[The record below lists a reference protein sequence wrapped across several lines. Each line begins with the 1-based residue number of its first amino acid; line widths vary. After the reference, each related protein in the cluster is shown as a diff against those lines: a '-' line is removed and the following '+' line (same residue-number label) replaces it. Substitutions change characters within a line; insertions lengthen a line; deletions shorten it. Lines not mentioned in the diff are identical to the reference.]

1 MPGDDV
7 TTLLQ
12 RWGQGD
18 RAALDHLMP
27 LVYDELR
34 RLAASRLRRERSG
47 NSLQSSALVNEAY
60 LRLVNQH
67 GVQWQN
73 RAHFF
78 AIAAQMIRRILVDH
92 ARAQHRDKRGG
103 GVETILLDEALHHGE
118 PSEEARGVEMIAL
131 DTALH
136 GLEKLDPEQ
145 SRIVELRF
153 FAGLTV
159 EETAEAMHLSR
170 TTVNRHW
177 VTARAW
183 LIRELGGSAST
194 SA

>member
-1 MPGDDV
+1 MAGDDV

-12 RWGQGD
+12 RWSAGD
-18 RAALDHLMP
+18 PEALDKLMP
-27 LVYDELR
+27 LVYGELR
-34 RLAASRLRRERSG
+34 KLAAARLRQERG
-47 NSLQSSALVNEAY
+47 GHTLQSSALVNEAY
-60 LRLVNQH
+60 LRLAGQG
-67 GVQWQN
+67 GVHWQN

-103 GVETILLDEALHHGE
+103 GAETLVLDEAIHAA
-118 PSEEARGVEMIAL
+118 SSDRGVEMIAL
-131 DTALH
+131 DDALN
-136 GLEKLDPEQ
+136 GLEKLDPQQ

-159 EETAEAMHLSR
+159 EETAEALHISR
-170 TTVNRHW
+170 ATVNRHW

-183 LIRELGGSAST
+183 LIRELGGAAPSATT
-194 SA
+194 S